1 MRQSSFS
8 TISRKRTILTKFKPL
23 ALLTIAVCSILL
35 NLQIARGQITTD
47 HMSVNMCGAMTSD
60 PYYYEY
66 NSVAGFQY

>member
-8 TISRKRTILTKFKPL
+8 TILRKRTIFTKFKPL
-23 ALLTIAVCSILL
+23 ALLAIAVCSILL
-35 NLQIARGQITTD
+35 NLQTARGQITTD
-47 HMSVNMCGAMTSD
+47 HVTVDTCGAFTSD